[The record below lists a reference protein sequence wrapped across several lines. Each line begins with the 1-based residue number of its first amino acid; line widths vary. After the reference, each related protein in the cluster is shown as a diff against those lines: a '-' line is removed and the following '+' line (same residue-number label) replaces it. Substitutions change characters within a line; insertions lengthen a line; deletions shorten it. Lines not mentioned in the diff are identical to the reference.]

1 MERPSDYKFRLGQRV
16 VARNSS
22 HDGEA
27 GIIVSRHLGFGT
39 PHYVVHLG
47 QGRCLTLK
55 EEQMLLVLQ

>member
-1 MERPSDYKFRLGQRV
+1 MQGPPDYKFRLGQRV

-27 GIIVSRHLGFGT
+27 GVVVSRRLDSAT

-47 QGRCLTLK
+47 QGRCLTLE
-55 EEQMLLVLQ
+55 EEQMLRVVQ